1 MAAVT
6 GTTTAK
12 SSVRRKAPA
21 RSTPISDAPKLVVSK
36 RLRRTPEAH
45 DPQREYQFLYLDKY
59 HAELPHV
66 VKFSG
71 GRSSGMLLL
80 TLLANGIL
88 KSERGDV
95 VVFNNTSSEH
105 PRTYEFVREC
115 KTATEQHGIPFF
127 PCRISDL

>member
-1 MAAVT
+1 MTTVT
-6 GTTTAK
+6 AITTSQWGARTTRTA
-12 SSVRRKAPA
+12 S
-21 RSTPISDAPKLVVSK
+21 RSLISDAPKLVVSK
-36 RLRRTPEAH
+36 RIRRMPEAH
-45 DPQREYQFLYLDKY
+45 DPHQEYQFRYLDKH

-105 PRTYEFVREC
+105 PRRT
-115 KTATEQHGIPFF
+115 T
-127 PCRISDL
+127 S